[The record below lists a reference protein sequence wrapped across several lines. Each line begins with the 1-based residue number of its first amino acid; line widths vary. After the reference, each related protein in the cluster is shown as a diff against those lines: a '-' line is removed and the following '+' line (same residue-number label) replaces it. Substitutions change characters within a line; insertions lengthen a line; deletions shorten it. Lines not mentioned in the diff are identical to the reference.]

1 MPSGFCCDF
10 LEAVRGCF
18 TYSALVNGTLMTG
31 QAKRRV
37 FVPVAKDVQP
47 KQQTEPR
54 LCTLS
59 VGSYLRRCKYLRHI
73 AFNGRTLYGVKSE
86 SQVKLSKQ
94 QAVEAYRVV
103 RC

>member
-18 TYSALVNGTLMTG
+18 TNSTLVNGTLMTG

-47 KQQTEPR
+47 KDQIDPC
-54 LCTLS
+54 LCTLF
-59 VGSYLRRCKYLRHI
+59 VGSFLRRCKYLRHI
-73 AFNGRTLYGVKSE
+73 ALNGRTLK
-86 SQVKLSKQ
+86 KLN
-94 QAVEAYRVV
+94 AVA
-103 RC
+103 